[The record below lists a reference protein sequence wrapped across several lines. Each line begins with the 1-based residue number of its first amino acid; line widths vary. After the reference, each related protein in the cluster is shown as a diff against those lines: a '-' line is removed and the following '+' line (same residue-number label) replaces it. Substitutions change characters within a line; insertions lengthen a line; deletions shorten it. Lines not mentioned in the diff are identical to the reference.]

1 MDREKTKSTHKR
13 LLNTSTKEKVK
24 EVKEVKE
31 VKDVKTSVKNDDK
44 PVRKNFTSIKEM
56 QQVDPTY
63 NQFSVLSN
71 VN

>member
-24 EVKEVKE
+24 
-31 VKDVKTSVKNDDK
+31 DVKVILKKDDK
-44 PVRKNFTSIKEM
+44 PIRKQFISIKEM
-56 QQVDPTY
+56 QQADPTY

-71 VN
+71 LN

>member
-24 EVKEVKE
+24 
-31 VKDVKTSVKNDDK
+31 DVKAILKKDDK
-44 PVRKNFTSIKEM
+44 PIRKQFISIKEM
-56 QQVDPTY
+56 QQADPTY

>member
-13 LLNTSTKEKVK
+13 LLSTSTKEKVK
-24 EVKEVKE
+24 EVKPILK
-31 VKDVKTSVKNDDK
+31 KDDK
-44 PVRKNFTSIKEM
+44 PVRKQFISIKEI
-56 QQVDPTY
+56 QQADPTY

>member
-13 LLNTSTKEKVK
+13 LLNTYTKEK

-31 VKDVKTSVKNDDK
+31 VKAILKKDDK
-44 PVRKNFTSIKEM
+44 PARKQFISIKEI
-56 QQVDPTY
+56 QQADPTY

>member
-24 EVKEVKE
+24 EVKAILK
-31 VKDVKTSVKNDDK
+31 KDDK
-44 PVRKNFTSIKEM
+44 PIRKQFISIKEM

>member
-24 EVKEVKE
+24 
-31 VKDVKTSVKNDDK
+31 DVKAILKKDDK
-44 PVRKNFTSIKEM
+44 PIRKQFISIKEM
-56 QQVDPTY
+56 QEADPTY

-71 VN
+71 LN

>member
-13 LLNTSTKEKVK
+13 LLNTATKEKVK
-24 EVKEVKE
+24 
-31 VKDVKTSVKNDDK
+31 DVQAILKKDDK
-44 PVRKNFTSIKEM
+44 PVRKQFISIKEI
-56 QQVDPTY
+56 QQADPTY

>member
-24 EVKEVKE
+24 
-31 VKDVKTSVKNDDK
+31 DVKAILKKDDK
-44 PVRKNFTSIKEM
+44 PIRKQFISIKEM
-56 QQVDPTY
+56 QQADPTY
-63 NQFSVLSN
+63 NQFSVLRN

>member
-24 EVKEVKE
+24 
-31 VKDVKTSVKNDDK
+31 DVKASVKNDDK

>member
-24 EVKEVKE
+24 EIKAILK
-31 VKDVKTSVKNDDK
+31 KDDK
-44 PVRKNFTSIKEM
+44 PVRKQFISIKEI

-71 VN
+71 LN

>member
-24 EVKEVKE
+24 EVKEV
-31 VKDVKTSVKNDDK
+31 VKKNDK
-44 PVRKNFTSIKEM
+44 PVRKQFISIKEM
-56 QQVDPTY
+56 QDADPTY

-71 VN
+71 LN

>member
-24 EVKEVKE
+24 EVKATVK
-31 VKDVKTSVKNDDK
+31 KDDK
-44 PVRKNFTSIKEM
+44 PVCKKFTSIKEM
-56 QQVDPTY
+56 QDADPTY

>member
-24 EVKEVKE
+24 EVKEILK
-31 VKDVKTSVKNDDK
+31 KDDK
-44 PVRKNFTSIKEM
+44 PISKQFISIKEI
-56 QQVDPTY
+56 QQTDPTY

-71 VN
+71 LN

>member
-24 EVKEVKE
+24 EI
-31 VKDVKTSVKNDDK
+31 KDVKVILKKDDK
-44 PVRKNFTSIKEM
+44 PVRKQFISIKEI

-71 VN
+71 LN

>member
-24 EVKEVKE
+24 EVK
-31 VKDVKTSVKNDDK
+31 DVKAILKKDDK
-44 PVRKNFTSIKEM
+44 PIRKQFISIKEM
-56 QQVDPTY
+56 QQADPTY

>member
-24 EVKEVKE
+24 EVK
-31 VKDVKTSVKNDDK
+31 DVKASVKNDDK

>member
-24 EVKEVKE
+24 EVKVILK
-31 VKDVKTSVKNDDK
+31 KDDK
-44 PVRKNFTSIKEM
+44 PIRKQFISIKEM
-56 QQVDPTY
+56 QDADPTY

>member
-13 LLNTSTKEKVK
+13 LLNTSTKEK
-24 EVKEVKE
+24 VKE